1 MQESKGKS
9 NSEYMVYYT
18 RSRIDRLA
26 ISIITFMI
34 LIHLV
39 IPVYILFQLGNKNN
53 SISTGRTNAL
63 SIGVLLLFTLAF
75 STVLSLFT
83 RAKRHEIL
91 GASAAYCAV
100 LVVFVGNIGSRIGGK
115 G

>member
-1 MQESKGKS
+1 
-9 NSEYMVYYT
+9 VYYA

-26 ISIITFMI
+26 IAIITFMI

-39 IPVYILFQLGNKNN
+39 IPVYILFQLGSRNGVVF
-53 SISTGRTNAL
+53 SQRTNAL
-63 SIGVLLLFTLAF
+63 CIGVLLVFTLGF
-75 STVLSLFT
+75 SAVLSLFT

-100 LVVFVGNIGSRIGGK
+100 LVVFIGNIGARNTIH
-115 G
+115 